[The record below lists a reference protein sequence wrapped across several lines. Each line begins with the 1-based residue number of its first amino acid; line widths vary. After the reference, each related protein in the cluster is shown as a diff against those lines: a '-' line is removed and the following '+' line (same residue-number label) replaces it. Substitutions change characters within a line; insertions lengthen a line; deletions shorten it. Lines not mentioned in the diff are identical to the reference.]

1 MRKIKV
7 SKVVFFFSLLILL
20 TLLIVFIASQINKK
34 EPAVS
39 LREQYQSELNVGDKP

>member
-20 TLLIVFIASQINKK
+20 TLLVIFIATKINEK

-39 LREQYQSELNVGDKP
+39 LREQYQNELNVGDKS